1 MIKKH
6 GRKEHSY
13 FRYGHD
19 LLITMIMH
27 DIQRVIR
34 LIKLCFLN
42 LEWSERVK
50 VINKELG
57 AVK

>member
-19 LLITMIMH
+19 LLITMIMR

-34 LIKLCFLN
+34 LIQLCFLD
-42 LEWSERVK
+42 LEWSERIK
-50 VINKELG
+50 VITKELY
-57 AVK
+57 AFK